1 MRIDILDE
9 RERYDKKWNPD
20 EEPDES
26 QEVLRYEQYDECDEY
41 RDMHIRGDYSR
52 IEVVR
57 LDRMHESY
65 HSDHECYRYSSSVS
79 IGDDEDRDS

>member
-9 RERYDKKWNPD
+9 RERYDKKWNPN

-26 QEVLRYEQYDECDEY
+26 QEVLRNEQYDECDEY

-65 HSDHECYRYSSSVS
+65 HSDHECYRYSSTVS